1 MRNDT
6 IQEGSPLGLRGRSE
20 SVAKDYRCWNG
31 RRRGGRISSI
41 IIIINVEAEF
51 SERFL
56 RTKTRFSSCSPGRV
70 SAGGHQ
76 SSGCTSL
83 HPPGFRIIADDCSSL
98 FSLFFFLSFFP
109 FLSWPREARDR
120 AATASLE
127 PQIVRN
133 LSRNF
138 SETRVRSAGVSLICE
153 QPEGRY
159 VDRKG
164 IIDIESN
171 VRTELARE

>member
-127 PQIVRN
+127 PQSSRMCETIEPSLLVSKLEQGLFQFTNSWRN
-133 LSRNF
+133 DPGTYQPSVF
-138 SETRVRSAGVSLICE
+138 HSTFVVS
-153 QPEGRY
+153 
-159 VDRKG
+159 
-164 IIDIESN
+164 
-171 VRTELARE
+171 